1 MSDSLDGRLVAPS
14 LLYRVARWYAC
25 RTRARAEKQ
34 VERLLARSGVE
45 CYLPL
50 IEQERQWVDRR
61 KLVAFPLFPGYVF
74 AQFTLCQ
81 IHEILRTPGVVT
93 ILRTNGYPSPMRDE
107 EIDSLRL
114 LMEGVSQ
121 TGVVPSPADYLETG
135 QEVVVTD
142 GPFRGMRGV
151 LLETRGRTRVA
162 VGLSTIRQAISINLN
177 RAVLQP
183 ARK

>member
-1 MSDSLDGRLVAPS
+1 MSRPSLSYSEYHRSLSDSLDVRPAAPPE
-14 LLYRVARWYAC
+14 LYRVARWYVC

-34 VERLLARSGVE
+34 VERLLVRSGVE

-93 ILRTNGYPSPMRDE
+93 ILRTNGYPSPMCDDRD
-107 EIDSLRL
+107 
-114 LMEGVSQ
+114 
-121 TGVVPSPADYLETG
+121 
-135 QEVVVTD
+135 
-142 GPFRGMRGV
+142 
-151 LLETRGRTRVA
+151 
-162 VGLSTIRQAISINLN
+162 
-177 RAVLQP
+177 
-183 ARK
+183 

>member
-1 MSDSLDGRLVAPS
+1 M
-14 LLYRVARWYAC
+14 
-25 RTRARAEKQ
+25 
-34 VERLLARSGVE
+34 
-45 CYLPL
+45 
-50 IEQERQWVDRR
+50 DRR

-151 LLETRGRTRVA
+151 LMETRGSTRVA

-183 ARK
+183 ARS